1 MVQHPGQLSALEVS
15 ASAIVPT
22 LSPAGSLGFDDF
34 TNLTPLVKE
43 ELRFAIQNKRQFH
56 KMSSTLDTVTVSERP
71 VETSMMK
78 TEVGLFKQ
86 NFGVNINSLT
96 KFCHKASNCINYRK
110 PSVP

>member
-56 KMSSTLDTVTVSERP
+56 KMSSSTLDTVTVSERP

-78 TEVGLFKQ
+78 TEVGLFKE
-86 NFGVNINSLT
+86 NFGVND
-96 KFCHKASNCINYRK
+96 
-110 PSVP
+110 